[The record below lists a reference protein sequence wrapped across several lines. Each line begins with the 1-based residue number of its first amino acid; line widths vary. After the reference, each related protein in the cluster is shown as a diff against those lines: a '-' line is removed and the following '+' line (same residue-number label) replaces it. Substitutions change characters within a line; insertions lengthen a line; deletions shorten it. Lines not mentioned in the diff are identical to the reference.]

1 MSSGEFDPAVPGPAD
16 VDGVG
21 DHSITFHRSV
31 DGTDLA
37 VVDLVEGRS
46 YTVET
51 GGPAEPTA
59 ADAEDLLFPVDAAAW
74 VHTDVLR
81 FPGSPA
87 VYVRDADGGMLA
99 NPTPGDTCTFDAGEY
114 YLEVCPPIKLYVRV
128 TGPLTVTTTSDT
140 TRVEFGA
147 PRRVVVGG
155 RSKHDSPAAT
165 VTTTTDPEDVMA
177 AVSTFG
183 SALQA
188 TSPERSFPS
197 LRGHPPLVEL
207 GDKLSVP
214 DAVAP
219 PDTGVTIQVPRDR
232 RYVYPVAP
240 LAHYL
245 GAEVVPGGT
254 PRLVTDAGVEH
265 DLAPDGAF
273 EREVERVL
281 KGTFLLDC
289 VVRTEGLY
297 EIGLEERHVVERAVD
312 LDLAALYDQPLAER
326 LGSYLS
332 VPYEAVAPAMPD
344 WKLTAYVE
352 PTGATVAAL
361 PFLVNDLAVVRI
373 DPAAVTEDDVA
384 SGGDSIQ
391 QAVVDDLFPGGSD
404 TVESSGPDLPVDDTG
419 EMEVAWV
426 GDGAPRGASKVTAE
440 AYRNRLDRSPLEGDI
455 GVTVVCND
463 PEMVDERDLVDGV
476 YGRSDASIEVTRR
489 ERLSTTELAAVL
501 ADDTAFLHY
510 IGHVDGDGFRCTD
523 GRLDATT
530 LDSVGVESFLLN
542 ACDSYRQGMALI
554 EAGAVG
560 GVVTLR
566 EVVDDSAVQ
575 VGSTFA
581 RLLNNG
587 YPLRPALEIA
597 RHASYVGDDYVVVG
611 DGTVSVAKPSV
622 TGVDLYRL
630 PLEGEKPSLEFR
642 SYGNVNGGMG
652 TMESPNIA
660 DNERYYLVPGTLDEF
675 TIDRAE
681 DLLSFLQLKD
691 VPVLIG
697 GTLHWSTELEAEDLP
712 DWPVT

>member
-1 MSSGEFDPAVPGPAD
+1 MSSGEFDPSTAEYA
-16 VDGVG
+16 DGVG
-21 DHSITFHRSV
+21 QHPVTFHRTLG
-31 DGTDLA
+31 GTGLA
-37 VVDLVEGRS
+37 VVDLVERRS

-51 GGPAEPTA
+51 GTPAEPTA
-59 ADAEDLLFPVDAAAW
+59 ADADDLLFPVDAAAW
-74 VHTDVLR
+74 VHTDALS

-87 VYVRDADGGMLA
+87 VYVRDADGEMLA
-99 NPTPGDTCTFDAGEY
+99 DPSVGESRQFPAGEY
-114 YLEVCPPIKLYVRV
+114 YLEVCPPVKLYVRLE
-128 TGPLTVTTTSDT
+128 GPLTVTAATDCK
-140 TRVEFGA
+140 RVELDT
-147 PRRVVVGG
+147 PRRVVVGA

-165 VTTTTDPEDVMA
+165 VTTTTDPDDVMA

-188 TSPERSFPS
+188 TSPERSFPT
-197 LRGHPPLVEL
+197 LRGHPPLVEV
-207 GDKLSVP
+207 GDELSVP
-214 DAVAP
+214 DEVAP
-219 PDTGVTIQVPRDR
+219 PQTGVTVEVPRDL

-245 GAEVVPGGT
+245 GATVVPGEH

-281 KGTFLLDC
+281 TGTFLLDC

-297 EIGLEERHVVERAVD
+297 DIDLDERHVVEQAVD
-312 LDLAALYDQPLAER
+312 LDPAALYDQPLPER
-326 LGSYLS
+326 LESYLS
-332 VPYEAVAPAMPD
+332 LPYEALAPAVPD

-352 PTGATVAAL
+352 PTGSTVEAL
-361 PFLVNDLAVVRI
+361 PFLVNDLAVVRV
-373 DPAAVTEDDVA
+373 DPAAVGDDDVA
-384 SGGDSIQ
+384 SSGPSTQ
-391 QAVVDDLFPGGSD
+391 QTVVDELFPGGSGA
-404 TVESSGPDLPVDDTG
+404 VESATPDLPVDDTG

-426 GDGAPRGASKVTAE
+426 GDGAPRGASKVTAQ

-463 PEMVDERDLVDGV
+463 PGMVDERDLVDGV
-476 YGRSDASIEVTRR
+476 YGGPDASIEVTRR
-489 ERLSTTELAAVL
+489 ERLSTSELAAVL
-501 ADDTAFLHY
+501 AEDTAFLHY
-510 IGHVDGDGFRCTD
+510 IGHVDDGGFRCTD
-523 GRLDATT
+523 GVLDART
-530 LDSVGVESFLLN
+530 LESVGVESFLLN
-542 ACDSYRQGMALI
+542 ACDSYHQGMALI

-566 EVVDDSAVQ
+566 EVVDDSALQ

-611 DGTVSVAKPSV
+611 DGTVSVAKPPA
-622 TGVDLYRL
+622 TGLDLYRL
-630 PLEGEKPSLEFR
+630 LLDRETPSLEFR

-652 TMESPNIA
+652 TMTSPNVG
-660 DNERYYLVPGTLDEF
+660 NTERYYLVPGALDEF
-675 TIDRAE
+675 TIDRVE
-681 DLLSFLQLKD
+681 DLISFLRLKD
-691 VPVLIG
+691 VPVLVG
-697 GTLHWSTELEAEDLP
+697 GTLHWSTELDEESLP